1 MSSRHRYS
9 HRDPSRHRVEN
20 KSMLGDFSKS
30 CKGKEPEMAR
40 GHSPLRDPRDR
51 SLSRSQRLWENWKA
65 FSRDYSGEYRNSVYN
80 GRDHSPL
87 RDPHDPS
94 LSRSQRLWENYKAF
108 SRDYSDEYT
117 NGVYTGPKDTSTL
130 PPRPQS
136 RGRTRVRDMPMPSY
150 PSSSNANP
158 FQPTHPVG
166 RPMGQPREFSPY
178 PRPPYAPRSPSRTYS
193 RSSSLATSRG
203 CSRGPSMSPSRG
215 QSRSA
220 SFDLSLGYSRRP
232 PLSRTHSTDPS
243 SRPSSRSSSRHPTRH
258 RAPSPFA
265 SRELSHGRSCA
276 PQSRGCSPDNFRD
289 YYFPNVRGRSRGP
302 ASGHGFDNP
311 HVVNVTNTSDSNP
324 FARLPLHRQN
334 PGYTYGSGDYNV
346 VNALHPS
353 DLHRSR
359 SQSAAPMPSRSRSRP
374 ATRGPI
380 PSMGPFS
387 GMPPMPSRSRSCDP
401 IPNTGPFSS
410 QPLSPG
416 MPHMPGRSRSRP
428 PMQPFRFGGPY
439 PFGPPPF
446 PPSTPHGSRGFE
458 SITYIRRRIRSRHVT
473 YR

>member
-166 RPMGQPREFSPY
+166 RPMGQPR
-178 PRPPYAPRSPSRTYS
+178 
-193 RSSSLATSRG
+193 
-203 CSRGPSMSPSRG
+203 
-215 QSRSA
+215 
-220 SFDLSLGYSRRP
+220 D
-232 PLSRTHSTDPS
+232 
-243 SRPSSRSSSRHPTRH
+243 
-258 RAPSPFA
+258 
-265 SRELSHGRSCA
+265 
-276 PQSRGCSPDNFRD
+276 
-289 YYFPNVRGRSRGP
+289 
-302 ASGHGFDNP
+302 
-311 HVVNVTNTSDSNP
+311 NP